1 MLLQMKGWLGSLAF
15 ALMTLSAF
23 GQTDLPLPSHDGEE
37 PGEIEP
43 PLLVPARARDG
54 SIPDLPGATAEAPPA
69 DVAKLESD
77 LLRAQKR
84 AAGADRLFRAGIIA
98 KVDAE
103 QRALKVV
110 QLEAALAQARLDAA
124 KAKAESE
131 DDGAARARVAN
142 AEAAAKQA
150 VEQRQQAE
158 REAAM
163 RNLQRQQK
171 LLALGSGRKAD
182 VSRAEAKLAE
192 LQQPNE

>member
-1 MLLQMKGWLGSLAF
+1 MKGRFALVACALTTVCAF
-15 ALMTLSAF
+15 A
-23 GQTDLPLPSHDGEE
+23 QTDLPLPSHDGEE

-54 SIPDLPGATAEAPPA
+54 SIPDLPGITKEAPPA

-103 QRALKVV
+103 QRVLKVV
-110 QLEAALAQARLDAA
+110 QLEAALAQARLEAA
-124 KAKAESE
+124 KAKGESE
-131 DDGAARARVAN
+131 SDDTARAQIAN

-150 VEQRQQAE
+150 LEQRQQAE
-158 REAAM
+158 VEAAM

-192 LQQPNE
+192 LQQPHQ

>member
-1 MLLQMKGWLGSLAF
+1 MKRWWIGALVCTATVLTALAAEDF
-15 ALMTLSAF
+15 
-23 GQTDLPLPSHDGEE
+23 PLPTRDAEE
-37 PGEIEP
+37 PGEIDP
-43 PLLVPARARDG
+43 PMLITSRARDG
-54 SIPDLPGATAEAPPA
+54 SIPDLPGTLATAVTP

-77 LLRAQKR
+77 LIRAQKR

-124 KAKAESE
+124 KAKAETTGDAETDAHVASAE
-131 DDGAARARVAN
+131 HAARRAT
-142 AEAAAKQA
+142 
-150 VEQRQQAE
+150 AE
-158 REAAM
+158 REQAELEAAL

-182 VSRAEAKLAE
+182 VSRAEAKVAE
-192 LQQPNE
+192 LQAPKQ

>member
-1 MLLQMKGWLGSLAF
+1 MFRGMKGWLGLIVS
-15 ALMTLSAF
+15 ALIVLSA
-23 GQTDLPLPSHDGEE
+23 GAQTELPLPSHDGEE
-37 PGEIEP
+37 PGEIDP
-43 PLLVPARARDG
+43 PLLITSRARDG
-54 SIPDLPGATAEAPPA
+54 SIPDLPGITREASPA

-84 AAGADRLFRAGIIA
+84 AAGADRLYKAGISA

-103 QRALKVV
+103 QRVLKVV
-110 QLEAALAQARLDAA
+110 QLEAALAQARVDAA
-124 KAKAESE
+124 KAKVESAE
-131 DDGAARARVAN
+131 DGSTRTLLAN

-150 VEQRQQAE
+150 LEQRQQAE
-158 REAAM
+158 LEAAM